1 MPTIHRLSVYFVPSI
16 MGADFELEVKLGI
29 RDPFDFILVID
40 EIPASD
46 VSHHDAVCEPEWH

>member
-1 MPTIHRLSVYFVPSI
+1 

-29 RDPFDFILVID
+29 RDPFDFIMVID

-46 VSHHDAVCEPEWH
+46 VSLHDAVCETEWH

>member
-1 MPTIHRLSVYFVPSI
+1 

-46 VSHHDAVCEPEWH
+46 VSHHDANQNGISCRSTVREV